1 MAAPAFNRFRAIGAP
16 MLSADVAT
24 LGGNHDRAAI
34 NRRLDSHQLDYVFV
48 PEQQKSAK
56 CDIFIEETTR

>member
-1 MAAPAFNRFRAIGAP
+1 LTEPDKTYIHRLI
-16 MLSADVAT
+16 LLADVAA

-48 PEQQKSAK
+48 PELQKCAK
-56 CDIFIEETTR
+56 RDIFIEETTR